1 MVADDRYFIITA
13 VCVVVCEFG
22 VGAIGEV
29 GSATV
34 TVIIAVNMAVVPGLQ
49 II

>member
-1 MVADDRYFIITA
+1 MGA
-13 VCVVVCEFG
+13 V
-22 VGAIGEV
+22 GEV

-34 TVIIAVNMAVVPGLQ
+34 TVIIAVNMAVALGLQ